1 LSFRGIDLNM
11 NIKFCLLFVALLTFF
26 WTSELEAEEFYYN
39 FGDNLSGDQNLVNQ
53 LGSYEF
59 TPSAND
65 FRDHSSK
72 PSYENGNVSLA
83 NGQFLATPPNVSTY
97 FDFNKPVQFD
107 LRFKFDNPITI
118 SSEKDFVREVLTT
131 TTTDQRDE
139 GFTLLV
145 REESGE
151 WLMQAQVGEGSA
163 FQPPYNDVEGYV
175 KTLAYIDPHSW
186 QNLSIIFRL
195 NSITP
200 RVDFILNGS
209 SQSMVLAEARRAD
222 VSKLITLLSG
232 GDYYNKA
239 NGLDKLQI
247 FAGGFPIVNTGCCD
261 PRVHDSTLVLD
272 FLHISAPKTLANA
285 GEMSVLLKSMTDHI
299 NGKTILS
306 AAELSQISQSFLVR
320 FGGNWESISSEALEF
335 LEAYSAKYP
344 PIFDRQELYPSQ
356 FSPEKT
362 LAFYLQKWIFDNL
375 YVPETIELAAGI
387 TFEDANLFPGIVS
400 VDAPRIVKLIE
411 FDGDYATD
419 PGSAFNGQ
427 ETVFRPTGL
436 YVAPGEIVT
445 LDFEAS
451 AINQGLIARIGIH
464 RFDLEAGNYTYFS
477 RFPRISNTFA
487 IDQQQIK
494 IANPFGGGLY
504 FEIPDGS
511 SLGKV
516 KVTVAGAVKMPMYST
531 LDLEGHS
538 SDLAEFTSDLSLHQ
552 VPWFEITS
560 DKFTTTQ
567 RINVRNEATNPQ
579 GLLDVFGE
587 MFDAISAMTGRPSE
601 RIRSEWLATDA
612 QITVRGTGMAASYP
626 IFGNVWSNDS
636 PEITNTDYFWFSPW
650 QYLNKDFF
658 EANANVD
665 RRGQL
670 NSAYILWH
678 EWGHLHNQPT
688 LSCQEQE
695 SNVHMLAAVAY
706 NKVLGADLDTALKY
720 SGFQQY
726 TLDDSALDTML
737 SPNWQKGRRLCLD
750 EWDNEVRYQTRSWAR
765 LVDLAKMFGWDSVG
779 SIHKAFYDQGVLEGK
794 AVNYGLEDDY
804 FVITAS
810 NALSLNLVPVFEFW
824 GIPVTAETKNTLSN
838 LPIPAEF
845 KSRLVNYKSLVPKT
859 MAEFYV
865 IHKRLSGTSART
877 AESFG
882 RWDDLEK
889 NFGLETA
896 GLMTARIDNILCD
909 YYGESGSC
917 LPGNGD
923 VDGDGILNS
932 QDIYVFDNSNGDL
945 GVKNFNW
952 NDSDGD
958 GVPDNSDPFPED
970 SSKSLDT
977 DADGIADASDDDD
990 DGDGLLDSSD
1000 AFPLDS
1006 TNGVFSYHLLYGHY
1020 EIKACTNAC
1029 PTDLSIPSL
1038 INGRNVNRIGN
1049 EAFKGQALTNVVL
1062 PETLSEIGSKA
1073 FDDNLLTSIDIPNGL
1088 KRIGERAFADNQ
1100 LITAKIPDGLEG
1112 IGNEAFESNLLVS
1125 ITLPDSLSQLGW
1137 NVFAYNRLES
1147 VKLPAG
1153 ISNIPRGL
1161 FQSNQ
1166 LSNVT
1171 IPSSVVYIEQQSF
1184 NENQLTSIIIPANV
1198 AFIGNYAFKNNPL
1211 TAMRF
1216 LGDRPT
1222 FGTKPVQLYGEKI
1235 ITYCSKTLGWP
1246 GEPIGFYEGF
1256 SGVIPIADNTT
1267 DSDNDGVSDCS
1278 DDFPLDSGESLDTDS
1293 DGLGN
1298 NADTDDDNDG
1308 VLDANDDL
1316 PLDSSETIDTDGD
1329 GVGNNADVYPENSL
1343 YSKDSDNDGMPDA
1356 WETKYGLDP
1365 NDPSDAS
1372 SDQDNDGVSALD
1384 EFLAGTIPSGSLDID
1399 GNEKYD
1405 ALTDGLLLLRGMF
1418 GLDGSALITGTV
1430 ASDATYTGPVD
1441 IESRIATLGDLA
1453 DIDGNGQID
1462 ALTDGLLTLRY
1473 LFGLQ
1478 GDTLINGV
1486 VADDATRKTAEEI
1499 EAHLETLMPA
1509 L

>member
-1 LSFRGIDLNM
+1 MKSCLTKLSLI
-11 NIKFCLLFVALLTFF
+11 LLFSIPSLAV
-26 WTSELEAEEFYYN
+26 SEEFYYN
-39 FGDNLSGDQNLVNQ
+39 FGDSLSGDQNLVNM

-59 TPSAND
+59 TPSASD
-65 FRDHSSK
+65 FKDHSSQ

-83 NGQFLATPPNVSTY
+83 NGQFLATPPSVSTF

-107 LRFKFDNPITI
+107 LRFKFDNAVTI
-118 SSEKDFVREVLTT
+118 SSEKLFIREILTT
-131 TTTDQRDE
+131 TTSDQRDE

-145 REESGE
+145 REESGS
-151 WLMQAQVGEGSA
+151 WLLQFQVGEGSGL
-163 FQPPYNDVEGYV
+163 QPPYNDVEGYV

-195 NSITP
+195 NATTP
-200 RVDFILNGS
+200 GVDFILNGS
-209 SQSMVLAEARRAD
+209 SQSMVLGEARRAD
-222 VSKLITLLSG
+222 ISKLITLLSG

-247 FAGGFPIVNTGCCD
+247 FAGGFPIADIGCCD

-272 FLHISAPKTLANA
+272 YLHIMSPKTLANA
-285 GEMSVLLKSMTDHI
+285 GEMSALLKSMTDHI
-299 NGKTILS
+299 NEKTILS
-306 AAELSQISQSFLVR
+306 AAELSQISQSFLTR
-320 FGGNWESISSEALEF
+320 FGGDWDGIASEAMEF
-335 LEAYSAKYP
+335 VEAYSAKYP

-375 YVPETIELAAGI
+375 FVSDTIELAAGI
-387 TFEDANLFPGIVS
+387 AFEDANLFPGIVS

-419 PGSAFNGQ
+419 PGSTFNGQ

-436 YVAPGEIVT
+436 YVAPGEMVT

-464 RFDLEAGNYTYFS
+464 RFDLEAGNFTQFS

-504 FEIPDGS
+504 FEVPDGS

-560 DKFTTTQ
+560 EKFTTTQ
-567 RINVRNEATNPQ
+567 RINVRNEAANPQ

-587 MFDAISAMTGRPSE
+587 MFDSISTMTGRPLK

-612 QITVRGTGMAASYP
+612 QITVSGTAMAASYP
-626 IFGNVWSNDS
+626 IFGDHWSNDS
-636 PEITNTDYFWFSPW
+636 PEITETTDYSWFSPW

-658 EANANVD
+658 EANANAD
-665 RRGQL
+665 RERQL
-670 NSAYILWH
+670 NSAFILWH

-688 LSCQEQE
+688 LSCQEAE

-810 NALSLNLVPVFEFW
+810 NALSLNLIPVFEFW
-824 GIPVTAETKNTLSN
+824 GIPVTEETKQVLASLTV
-838 LPIPAEF
+838 PAEF
-845 KSRLVNYKSLVPKT
+845 EQRLDNYKNLVPKT
-859 MAEFYV
+859 IAEFYV
-865 IHKRLSGTSART
+865 IHQRLSATTGSA
-877 AESFG
+877 G
-882 RWDDLEK
+882 RWEDLEK
-889 NFGLETA
+889 NFGLDTA
-896 GLMTARIDNILCD
+896 ALMTTRIDTILCN
-909 YYGESGSC
+909 YYDKTQSC
-917 LPGNGD
+917 LPDEGD
-923 VDGDGILNS
+923 IDGDGILNS

-945 GVKNFNW
+945 GVENFNW

-958 GVPDNSDPFPED
+958 GVADNNDPFPED

-977 DADGIADASDDDD
+977 DVDGIADSSDDDD
-990 DGDGLLDSSD
+990 DGDGLLDVSD
-1000 AFPLDS
+1000 DFPLDS
-1006 TNGVFSYHLLYGHY
+1006 TNGVFLYQLLYGHY
-1020 EIKACTNAC
+1020 EITGCAVACVK
-1029 PTDLSIPSL
+1029 DLSIPSL
-1038 INGRNVNRIGN
+1038 INGRNVRRIGN
-1049 EAFKGQALTNVVL
+1049 EAFKDQGLTRVIL
-1062 PETLSEIGSKA
+1062 PDALSEIGSRA
-1073 FDDNLLTSIDIPNGL
+1073 FEDNFLSIIDIPEGVIS
-1088 KRIGERAFADNQ
+1088 IGDWAFNRNQMTLVSLPSSIKVIGRDAFAR
-1100 LITAKIPDGLEG
+1100 
-1112 IGNEAFESNLLVS
+1112 NLLETVE
-1125 ITLPDSLSQLGW
+1125 IPEGVRIVKENTFGD
-1137 NVFAYNRLES
+1137 NRL
-1147 VKLPAG
+1147 
-1153 ISNIPRGL
+1153 ISA
-1161 FQSNQ
+1161 
-1166 LSNVT
+1166 V
-1171 IPSSVVYIEQQSF
+1171 IPSSVTAIGRDAFLS
-1184 NENQLTSIIIPANV
+1184 NQLTEITIPASIKAIGTK
-1198 AFIGNYAFKNNPL
+1198 AFGSNYLSTTK
-1211 TAMRF
+1211 F
-1216 LGDRPT
+1216 LGDRPD
-1222 FGTKPVQLYGEKI
+1222 FGNAVFESSNNNRV
-1235 ITYCSKTLGWP
+1235 TYCSGTLGWP
-1246 GEPIGFYEGF
+1246 GEPINN
-1256 SGVIPIADNTT
+1256 VTPI
-1267 DSDNDGVSDCS
+1267 NDC
-1278 DDFPLDSGESLDTDS
+1278 
-1293 DGLGN
+1293 DG
-1298 NADTDDDNDG
+1298 DG
-1308 VLDANDDL
+1308 VLDPADAF
-1316 PLDSSETIDTDGD
+1316 PLDPTNDSDDD
-1329 GVGNNADVYPENSL
+1329 GVANNADVYPENSL

-1356 WETKYGLDP
+1356 WEIKYGLDP
-1365 NDPSDAS
+1365 NDASDAT
-1372 SDQDNDGVSALD
+1372 SDQDNDGVTALE
-1384 EFLAGTIPSGSLDID
+1384 EFLAGTIPSGSIDID
-1399 GNEKYD
+1399 GNDEYD

-1418 GLDGSALITGTV
+1418 GLDGAALV
-1430 ASDATYTGPVD
+1430 ANTIGDDAIYTESVD
-1441 IESRIATLGDLA
+1441 IESRIDTLGDLA
-1453 DIDGNGQID
+1453 DIDANGEVD
-1462 ALTDGLLTLRY
+1462 ALTDGLLILRY
-1473 LFGLQ
+1473 LFGLE

-1486 VADDATRKTAEEI
+1486 VAGDATRKTAEEI

>member
-1 LSFRGIDLNM
+1 M
-11 NIKFCLLFVALLTFF
+11 NLKFCLLLLASLTFF
-26 WTSELEAEEFYYN
+26 YPSELEAEEFYYN
-39 FGDNLSGDQNLVNQ
+39 FGNSLSGDQNLVNM

-65 FRDHSSK
+65 FRDHSFD
-72 PSYENGNVSLA
+72 PSYGNSNVSLA
-83 NGQFLATPPNVSTY
+83 NGQFLATPPSVSTF

-107 LRFKFDNPITI
+107 LRFKFDDAVTI
-118 SSEKDFVREVLTT
+118 SSEKLFIREILTT
-131 TTTDQRDE
+131 TTSDQRDE

-145 REESGE
+145 REESGS
-151 WLMQAQVGEGSA
+151 WLLQFQVGEGSA

-195 NSITP
+195 NATTP

-209 SQSMVLAEARRAD
+209 SQSMVLGEARRAD
-222 VSKLITLLSG
+222 ISKLITLLSG

-239 NGLDKLQI
+239 HGLDKLQI
-247 FAGGFPIVNTGCCD
+247 FAGGFPIANIGCCD
-261 PRVHDSTLVLD
+261 PRVHDSTLLLD
-272 FLHISAPKTLANA
+272 YLHIMSPKTLANA
-285 GEMSVLLKSMTDHI
+285 GEMSALLKSMTDHI
-299 NGKTILS
+299 NEKTILS
-306 AAELSQISQSFLVR
+306 AAELSQISQSFLTR
-320 FGGNWESISSEALEF
+320 FGGDWDSIASEAMEF

-356 FSPEKT
+356 FSPEKI
-362 LAFYLQKWIFDNL
+362 LAFYLQQWIFDNL
-375 YVPETIELAAGI
+375 FVSNTLNTVSEMR
-387 TFEDANLFPGIVS
+387 FEDADVFPGIVS
-400 VDAPRIVKLIE
+400 TDAPRIVKSIE
-411 FDGDYATD
+411 FDGDYVTD
-419 PGSAFNGQ
+419 PGYALNGSK
-427 ETVFRPTGL
+427 TVFRPTGL

-504 FEIPDGS
+504 FEVPDGS

-560 DKFTTTQ
+560 EKFTTTQ

-579 GLLDVFGE
+579 GLVDVFGE
-587 MFDAISAMTGRPSE
+587 MFDAISAMTGRPLR

-612 QITVRGTGMAASYP
+612 QITVRGTAMAASYP
-626 IFGNVWSNDS
+626 IFGDDWSNDS
-636 PEITNTDYFWFSPW
+636 PEITATTDYSWFSPW

-665 RRGQL
+665 RKRQL
-670 NSAYILWH
+670 DSAKTLWH

-688 LSCQEQE
+688 LGCQEGE

-765 LVDLAKMFGWDSVG
+765 LVDLVKMFGWDSVG

-824 GIPVTAETKNTLSN
+824 GVPVTEETKQVLASLTV
-838 LPIPAEF
+838 PAEF
-845 KSRLVNYKSLVPKT
+845 EQRLDNYKILVPKT

-889 NFGLETA
+889 NFGLDTA
-896 GLMTARIDNILCD
+896 ALMTARIDTILCD
-909 YYGESGSC
+909 YYDKTQSC
-917 LPGNGD
+917 LPDEGD
-923 VDGDGILNS
+923 IDGDGILNS
-932 QDIYVFDNSNGDL
+932 QDIYVFDNSNNNL
-945 GVKNFNW
+945 GIRNFNW

-958 GVPDNSDPFPED
+958 GVVDNNDPFPED

-977 DADGIADASDDDD
+977 DVDGIADSSDDDD
-990 DGDGLLDSSD
+990 DGDGLLDVSD
-1000 AFPLDS
+1000 DFPLDS
-1006 TNGVFSYHLLYGHY
+1006 TNGVFLYQLLYGHY
-1020 EIKACTNAC
+1020 EITGCAVACVK
-1029 PTDLSIPSL
+1029 DLSIPSL
-1038 INGRNVNRIGN
+1038 INGRNVRRIRN
-1049 EAFKGQALTNVVL
+1049 EAFKGQALTNVTL
-1062 PETLSEIGSKA
+1062 PDTLSEIGARA
-1073 FDDNLLTSIDIPNGL
+1073 FDDNLLNRIDIPNGL

-1100 LITAKIPDGLEG
+1100 LITANLPDGLEG
-1112 IGNEAFESNLLVS
+1112 IGKEAFENNLLVS
-1125 ITLPDSLSQLGW
+1125 ITLPDSIIHLGEG
-1137 NVFAYNRLES
+1137 VFAGNRLES
-1147 VKLPAG
+1147 VRLPAG
-1153 ISNIPRGL
+1153 ISKISTGL
-1161 FQSNQ
+1161 FSDNR
-1166 LSNVT
+1166 LSDVT
-1171 IPSSVVYIEQQSF
+1171 IPDSIVAIGRNSFSGNRLTILNIPYAVV
-1184 NENQLTSIIIPANV
+1184 SIGP
-1198 AFIGNYAFKNNPL
+1198 YAFDRNPVD
-1211 TAMRF
+1211 TMRF
-1216 LGDRPT
+1216 IGDRPT
-1222 FGTKPVQLYGEKI
+1222 FGENFVDLEEFPEPSV
-1235 ITYCSKTLGWP
+1235 TYCSNTLGWP
-1246 GEPIGFYEGF
+1246 GEPI

-1267 DSDNDGVSDCS
+1267 DGDDDGVSDCS
-1278 DDFPLDSGESLDTDS
+1278 DAFPLDSGESLDTDS

-1316 PLDSSETIDTDGD
+1316 PLDSSETIDTDSD
-1329 GVGNNADVYPENSL
+1329 GVGNNADMYPENSL

-1365 NDPSDAS
+1365 NNASDAS
-1372 SDQDNDGVSALD
+1372 SDQDNDGISALD

-1430 ASDATYTGPVD
+1430 ASDATYIESVD

-1486 VADDATRKTAEEI
+1486 VASDATRTTAEEI

-1509 L
+1509 F

>member
-1 LSFRGIDLNM
+1 M
-11 NIKFCLLFVALLTFF
+11 NINFCLLLLALLTFF
-26 WTSELEAEEFYYN
+26 WAPELEAEEFYYN
-39 FGDNLSGDQNLVNQ
+39 FGDSLSGDQNLVNM

-59 TPSAND
+59 TPSASD
-65 FRDHSSK
+65 FKDHSSQ

-83 NGQFLATPPNVSTY
+83 NGQFLATPPSVSTF

-107 LRFKFDNPITI
+107 LRFKFDNAVTI
-118 SSEKDFVREVLTT
+118 SSEKLFIREILTT
-131 TTTDQRDE
+131 TTSDQRDE

-145 REESGE
+145 REESGS
-151 WLMQAQVGEGSA
+151 WLLQFQVGEGSGL
-163 FQPPYNDVEGYV
+163 QPPYNDVEGYV

-195 NSITP
+195 NATTP
-200 RVDFILNGS
+200 GVDFILNGS
-209 SQSMVLAEARRAD
+209 SQSMVLGEARRAD
-222 VSKLITLLSG
+222 ISKLITLLSG

-239 NGLDKLQI
+239 HGLDKLQI
-247 FAGGFPIVNTGCCD
+247 FAGGFPIADIGCCD

-272 FLHISAPKTLANA
+272 YLHIMSPKTLANA
-285 GEMSVLLKSMTDHI
+285 GEMSALLKSMTDHI
-299 NGKTILS
+299 NEKTILS
-306 AAELSQISQSFLVR
+306 AAELSQISQSFLTR
-320 FGGNWESISSEALEF
+320 FGGDWDGIASEAMEF
-335 LEAYSAKYP
+335 IEAYSAKYP

-356 FSPEKT
+356 FSPEKI
-362 LAFYLQKWIFDNL
+362 LAFYLQQWIFDNL
-375 YVPETIELAAGI
+375 FVSDTLNTVSGMR
-387 TFEDANLFPGIVS
+387 FEDADVFPGIVS
-400 VDAPRIVKLIE
+400 TDAPRIVKSIE
-411 FDGDYATD
+411 FDGDYVTD
-419 PGSAFNGQ
+419 PGSTFNGQ

-436 YVAPGEIVT
+436 YVAPGEMVT

-477 RFPRISNTFA
+477 RFPRISNTFS

-504 FEIPDGS
+504 FEVPDGS

-560 DKFTTTQ
+560 EKFTTTQ

-587 MFDAISAMTGRPSE
+587 MFDSISTMTGRPLK

-612 QITVRGTGMAASYP
+612 QITVSGTAMAASYP
-626 IFGNVWSNDS
+626 IFGDDWSNDS
-636 PEITNTDYFWFSPW
+636 PEITGTTDYSWFSPW

-658 EANANVD
+658 EANANAD
-665 RRGQL
+665 RERQL
-670 NSAYILWH
+670 NSAFILWH

-688 LSCQEQE
+688 LSCQEVE

-810 NALSLNLVPVFEFW
+810 NALRLNLVPVFEFW
-824 GIPVTAETKNTLSN
+824 GVPVTADTKQVLASLTV
-838 LPIPAEF
+838 PAEF
-845 KSRLVNYKSLVPKT
+845 EQRLDNYKNLVPKT

-865 IHKRLSGTSART
+865 IHQRLSATTGSA
-877 AESFG
+877 G
-882 RWDDLEK
+882 RWEDLEK
-889 NFGLETA
+889 NFGLGTA
-896 GLMTARIDNILCD
+896 ALVTARIDTILCN
-909 YYGESGSC
+909 YYDKTQSC
-917 LPGNGD
+917 LPDEGD
-923 VDGDGILNS
+923 IDGDGILNS
-932 QDIYVFDNSNGDL
+932 QDIYVFDNSNNNL
-945 GVKNFNW
+945 GIRNFNW

-958 GVPDNSDPFPED
+958 GVVDNNDPFPED

-977 DADGIADASDDDD
+977 DLDGIADSSDDDD
-990 DGDGLLDSSD
+990 DGDGLLDVSD
-1000 AFPLDS
+1000 DFPLDS
-1006 TNGVFSYHLLYGHY
+1006 TNGVFLYQLLYGHY
-1020 EIKACTNAC
+1020 EITGCAVACVK
-1029 PTDLSIPSL
+1029 DLSIPSL
-1038 INGRNVNRIGN
+1038 INGRNVSRIGN
-1049 EAFKGQALTNVVL
+1049 EAFKDQGLTRVIL
-1062 PETLSEIGSKA
+1062 PDALSEIGSRA
-1073 FDDNLLTSIDIPNGL
+1073 FEDNFLSIIDIPEGVIS
-1088 KRIGERAFADNQ
+1088 IGDWAFNRNQMTLVSLPSSIKVIGRDAFAR
-1100 LITAKIPDGLEG
+1100 
-1112 IGNEAFESNLLVS
+1112 NLLETVEIPEGVS
-1125 ITLPDSLSQLGW
+1125 IVKENTFGD
-1137 NVFAYNRLES
+1137 NRLIS
-1147 VKLPAG
+1147 V
-1153 ISNIPRGL
+1153 
-1161 FQSNQ
+1161 
-1166 LSNVT
+1166 V
-1171 IPSSVVYIEQQSF
+1171 IPSSVTAIGSEAFLS
-1184 NENQLTSIIIPANV
+1184 NQLTEIIIPASIQAIGSQ
-1198 AFIGNYAFKNNPL
+1198 AFGSNYLSTTK
-1211 TAMRF
+1211 F
-1216 LGDRPT
+1216 LGDRPI
-1222 FGTKPVQLYGEKI
+1222 FGNAVFESSNNNRV
-1235 ITYCSKTLGWP
+1235 TYCSGTLGWP
-1246 GEPIGFYEGF
+1246 GEPINN
-1256 SGVIPIADNTT
+1256 VTPI
-1267 DSDNDGVSDCS
+1267 NDC
-1278 DDFPLDSGESLDTDS
+1278 
-1293 DGLGN
+1293 DG
-1298 NADTDDDNDG
+1298 DG
-1308 VLDANDDL
+1308 VLDPADAF
-1316 PLDSSETIDTDGD
+1316 PLDPTNDSDDD
-1329 GVGNNADVYPENSL
+1329 GVANNADVYPENSL

-1365 NDPSDAS
+1365 NDASDVS
-1372 SDQDNDGVSALD
+1372 SDQDNDGVAALD

-1399 GNEKYD
+1399 GNDKYD

-1430 ASDATYTGPVD
+1430 ASDASYTEPVD

-1453 DIDGNGQID
+1453 DIDANGEVD
-1462 ALTDGLLTLRY
+1462 ALTDGLLILRY
-1473 LFGLQ
+1473 LFGLE

-1486 VADDATRKTAEEI
+1486 VAGDATRKTAEEI

>member
-1 LSFRGIDLNM
+1 MKSCLTKLSLI
-11 NIKFCLLFVALLTFF
+11 LLFSIPSLAV
-26 WTSELEAEEFYYN
+26 SEEFYYN
-39 FGDNLSGDQNLVNQ
+39 FGNSLSGDQNLVNM

-59 TPSAND
+59 TPSASD
-65 FRDHSSK
+65 FKDHSSQ

-83 NGQFLATPPNVSTY
+83 NGQFLATPPSVSTF

-107 LRFKFDNPITI
+107 LRFKFDNAVTI
-118 SSEKDFVREVLTT
+118 SSEKLFIREILTT
-131 TTTDQRDE
+131 TTSDQRDE

-145 REESGE
+145 REESGS
-151 WLMQAQVGEGSA
+151 WLLQFQVGEGSGLH
-163 FQPPYNDVEGYV
+163 PPYNDVEGYV

-195 NSITP
+195 NATTP

-209 SQSMVLAEARRAD
+209 SQGMVLGEARRAD
-222 VSKLITLLSG
+222 ISKLITLLSG

-239 NGLDKLQI
+239 HGLDKLQI
-247 FAGGFPIVNTGCCD
+247 FAGGFPIADIGCCD

-272 FLHISAPKTLANA
+272 YLHIMSPKTLANA
-285 GEMSVLLKSMTDHI
+285 GEMSALLKSMTDHI
-299 NGKTILS
+299 NEKTILS
-306 AAELSQISQSFLVR
+306 AAELSQISQSFLTR
-320 FGGNWESISSEALEF
+320 FGGDWDSIASEAMEF
-335 LEAYSAKYP
+335 LEAYSDKYP
-344 PIFDRQELYPSQ
+344 PIFDRQELSPSQ
-356 FSPEKT
+356 FSPEKI
-362 LAFYLQKWIFDNL
+362 LAFYLQQWIFDNL
-375 YVPETIELAAGI
+375 FVSDTLNTVSGMR
-387 TFEDANLFPGIVS
+387 FEDADVFPGIVS
-400 VDAPRIVKLIE
+400 TDAPRIVKSIE
-411 FDGDYATD
+411 FDGDYVTD
-419 PGSAFNGQ
+419 PGSTFNGQ

-436 YVAPGEIVT
+436 YVAPGEMVT

-464 RFDLEAGNYTYFS
+464 RFDLEAGNFTQFS

-504 FEIPDGS
+504 FEVPDGS

-560 DKFTTTQ
+560 EKFTTTQ
-567 RINVRNEATNPQ
+567 RINVRNEAANPQ

-587 MFDAISAMTGRPSE
+587 MFDSISTMTGRPLK

-612 QITVRGTGMAASYP
+612 QITVSGTAMAASYP
-626 IFGNVWSNDS
+626 IFGDNWSNDS
-636 PEITNTDYFWFSPW
+636 PEITETTDYSWFSPW

-658 EANANVD
+658 EANANAD
-665 RRGQL
+665 RERQL
-670 NSAYILWH
+670 NSAFILWH

-688 LSCQEQE
+688 LSCQEAE

-810 NALSLNLVPVFEFW
+810 NALSLNLIPVFEFW
-824 GIPVTAETKNTLSN
+824 GIPVTEETKQVLASLTV
-838 LPIPAEF
+838 PAEF
-845 KSRLVNYKSLVPKT
+845 EQRLDNYKNLVPKT
-859 MAEFYV
+859 IAEFYV
-865 IHKRLSGTSART
+865 IHQRLSATTGSA
-877 AESFG
+877 G
-882 RWDDLEK
+882 RWEDLEK
-889 NFGLETA
+889 NFGLDTA
-896 GLMTARIDNILCD
+896 ALMTARIDTILCN
-909 YYGESGSC
+909 YYDKTQSC
-917 LPGNGD
+917 LPDEGD
-923 VDGDGILNS
+923 IDGDGILNS

-945 GVKNFNW
+945 SVKNFNW

-958 GVPDNSDPFPED
+958 GVPDNTDPFPED
-970 SSKSLDT
+970 ASESVDT
-977 DADGIADASDDDD
+977 DLDGIGDSSDNDDDD
-990 DGDGLLDSSD
+990 DGLLDNSD
-1000 AFPLDS
+1000 TFPLDS
-1006 TNGVFSYHLLYGHY
+1006 TNGVFTYDPVYDQY
-1020 EIKACTNAC
+1020 ELTGCAVACVK
-1029 PTDLSIPSL
+1029 DLSIPSF
-1038 INGRNVNRIGN
+1038 INGRNVRRIGN
-1049 EAFKGQALTNVVL
+1049 EAFKGQGLTSVTL
-1062 PETLSEIGSKA
+1062 PDALSEIGSGA
-1073 FDDNLLTSIDIPNGL
+1073 FSDNLLSVIEIPEGL
-1088 KRIGERAFADNQ
+1088 KTIGERAFADNQ

-1112 IGNEAFESNLLVS
+1112 IGNEAFENNLLVS

-1161 FQSNQ
+1161 FESNQ

-1171 IPSSVVYIEQQSF
+1171 IPSSVVYIEQSSF

-1198 AFIGNYAFKNNPL
+1198 AFIGTYAFDTNPL

-1222 FGTKPVQLYGEKI
+1222 FGENFVELEEFPEPSV
-1235 ITYCSKTLGWP
+1235 TYCSNTLGWP
-1246 GEPIGFYEGF
+1246 GEPI

-1267 DSDNDGVSDCS
+1267 DSDDDGVSDCS
-1278 DDFPLDSGESLDTDS
+1278 DAFPLDSGESLDTDS

-1329 GVGNNADVYPENSL
+1329 GVGNNADVYPENNS

-1372 SDQDNDGVSALD
+1372 SDQDNDGVAALD
-1384 EFLAGTIPSGSLDID
+1384 EFLAGTIPSGSIDLD
-1399 GNEKYD
+1399 GNENYD

-1418 GLDGSALITGTV
+1418 GLDGSALVTGTI
-1430 ASDATYTGPVD
+1430 ASDAIYAESVD

-1453 DIDGNGQID
+1453 DIDGNGEID

-1486 VADDATRKTAEEI
+1486 VAGDATRKTAEEI

>member
-1 LSFRGIDLNM
+1 M
-11 NIKFCLLFVALLTFF
+11 NINFCLLLLALLTFF
-26 WTSELEAEEFYYN
+26 WAPELEAEEFYYN
-39 FGDNLSGDQNLVNQ
+39 FGDSLSGDQNLVNM

-59 TPSAND
+59 TPSASD
-65 FRDHSSK
+65 FKDHSSQ

-83 NGQFLATPPNVSTY
+83 NGQFLATPPSVSTF

-107 LRFKFDNPITI
+107 LRFKFDNAVTI
-118 SSEKDFVREVLTT
+118 SSEKLFIREILTT
-131 TTTDQRDE
+131 TTSDQRDE

-145 REESGE
+145 REESGS
-151 WLMQAQVGEGSA
+151 WLLQFQVGEGSGL
-163 FQPPYNDVEGYV
+163 QPPYNDVEGYV

-195 NSITP
+195 NATTP

-209 SQSMVLAEARRAD
+209 SQSMVLGEARRAD
-222 VSKLITLLSG
+222 ISKLITLLSG

-247 FAGGFPIVNTGCCD
+247 FAGGFPIADIGCCD

-272 FLHISAPKTLANA
+272 YLHIMSPKTLANA
-285 GEMSVLLKSMTDHI
+285 GEMSALLKSMTDHI
-299 NGKTILS
+299 NEKTILS
-306 AAELSQISQSFLVR
+306 AAELSQISQSFLTR
-320 FGGNWESISSEALEF
+320 FGGDWDGIASEAMEF
-335 LEAYSAKYP
+335 IEAYSAKYP

-356 FSPEKT
+356 FSPEKI
-362 LAFYLQKWIFDNL
+362 LAFYLQQWIFDNL
-375 YVPETIELAAGI
+375 FVSDTLNTVSGMR
-387 TFEDANLFPGIVS
+387 FEDADVFPGIVS
-400 VDAPRIVKLIE
+400 TDAPRIVKSIE
-411 FDGDYATD
+411 FDGDYVTD
-419 PGSAFNGQ
+419 PGSTFNGQ

-436 YVAPGEIVT
+436 YVAPGEMVT

-464 RFDLEAGNYTYFS
+464 RFDLEAGNFTQFS

-504 FEIPDGS
+504 FEVPDGS

-560 DKFTTTQ
+560 EKFTTTQ
-567 RINVRNEATNPQ
+567 RINVRNEAANPQ

-587 MFDAISAMTGRPSE
+587 MFDSISTMTGRPLK

-612 QITVRGTGMAASYP
+612 QITVSGTAMAASYP
-626 IFGNVWSNDS
+626 IFGDHWSNDS
-636 PEITNTDYFWFSPW
+636 PEITETTDYSWFSPW

-658 EANANVD
+658 EANANAD
-665 RRGQL
+665 RERQL
-670 NSAYILWH
+670 NSAFILWH

-688 LSCQEQE
+688 LSCQEAE

-810 NALSLNLVPVFEFW
+810 NALSLNLIPVFEFW
-824 GIPVTAETKNTLSN
+824 GIPVTQETKQVLASLTV
-838 LPIPAEF
+838 PAEF
-845 KSRLVNYKSLVPKT
+845 EQRLDNYKNLVPKT
-859 MAEFYV
+859 IAEFYV
-865 IHKRLSGTSART
+865 IHQRLSATTGSA
-877 AESFG
+877 G
-882 RWDDLEK
+882 RWEDLEK
-889 NFGLETA
+889 NFGLDTA
-896 GLMTARIDNILCD
+896 ALMTARIDTILCN
-909 YYGESGSC
+909 YYDKTQSC
-917 LPGNGD
+917 LPDEGD
-923 VDGDGILNS
+923 IDGDGILNS

-945 GVKNFNW
+945 GVENFNW

-958 GVPDNSDPFPED
+958 GVADNNDPFPED

-977 DADGIADASDDDD
+977 DVDGIADSSDDDD
-990 DGDGLLDSSD
+990 DGDGLLDVSD
-1000 AFPLDS
+1000 DFPLDS
-1006 TNGVFSYHLLYGHY
+1006 TNGVFLYQLLYGHY
-1020 EIKACTNAC
+1020 EITGCAVACVK
-1029 PTDLSIPSL
+1029 DLSIPSL
-1038 INGRNVNRIGN
+1038 INGRNVRRIGN
-1049 EAFKGQALTNVVL
+1049 EAFKGQALTNVTL
-1062 PETLSEIGSKA
+1062 PDTLSEIGTRA
-1073 FDDNLLTSIDIPNGL
+1073 FDDNLLNRIDIPNDL

-1100 LITAKIPDGLEG
+1100 IVTANLPDGLKDLG
-1112 IGNEAFESNLLVS
+1112 KEAFENNLLIS
-1125 ITLPDSLSQLGW
+1125 ITLPDSIIHLGEG
-1137 NVFAYNRLES
+1137 VFASNRLES

-1153 ISNIPRGL
+1153 ISKISTNL
-1161 FQSNQ
+1161 FGDNRLISI
-1166 LSNVT
+1166 V
-1171 IPSSVVYIEQQSF
+1171 IPSSVAAIGSVAFLS
-1184 NENQLTSIIIPANV
+1184 NQLTEITIPASIKAIGTL
-1198 AFIGNYAFKNNPL
+1198 AFGSNYLSTTK
-1211 TAMRF
+1211 F
-1216 LGDRPT
+1216 LGDRPD
-1222 FGTKPVQLYGEKI
+1222 FGNAVFESSNNNRV
-1235 ITYCSKTLGWP
+1235 TYCSGTLGWP
-1246 GEPIGFYEGF
+1246 GEPINN
-1256 SGVIPIADNTT
+1256 VTPI
-1267 DSDNDGVSDCS
+1267 NDC
-1278 DDFPLDSGESLDTDS
+1278 
-1293 DGLGN
+1293 DG
-1298 NADTDDDNDG
+1298 DG
-1308 VLDANDDL
+1308 VLDPADAF
-1316 PLDSSETIDTDGD
+1316 PLDPTNDSDDD
-1329 GVGNNADVYPENSL
+1329 GVANNADVYPENSL

-1356 WETKYGLDP
+1356 WEIKYGLDP
-1365 NDPSDAS
+1365 NDASDAT
-1372 SDQDNDGVSALD
+1372 SDQDNDGVTALE
-1384 EFLAGTIPSGSLDID
+1384 EFLAGTIPSGSIDID
-1399 GNEKYD
+1399 GNDEYD

-1418 GLDGSALITGTV
+1418 GLDGAALV
-1430 ASDATYTGPVD
+1430 ANTIGDDAIYTESVD
-1441 IESRIATLGDLA
+1441 IESRIDTLGDLA
-1453 DIDGNGQID
+1453 DIDANGEVD
-1462 ALTDGLLTLRY
+1462 ALTDGLLILRY
-1473 LFGLQ
+1473 LFGLE

-1486 VADDATRKTAEEI
+1486 VAGDATRKTAEEI

>member
-1 LSFRGIDLNM
+1 MKSCLTKLSLI
-11 NIKFCLLFVALLTFF
+11 LLFSIPSLAV
-26 WTSELEAEEFYYN
+26 SEEFYYN
-39 FGDNLSGDQNLVNQ
+39 FGNSLSGDQNLVNM

-59 TPSAND
+59 TPSASD
-65 FRDHSSK
+65 FKDHSSQ

-83 NGQFLATPPNVSTY
+83 NGQFLATPPSVSTF

-107 LRFKFDNPITI
+107 LRFKFDNAVTI
-118 SSEKDFVREVLTT
+118 SSEKLFIREILTT
-131 TTTDQRDE
+131 TTADQRDE

-145 REESGE
+145 REESGS
-151 WLMQAQVGEGSA
+151 WLLQFQVGEGSGL
-163 FQPPYNDVEGYV
+163 QPPYNDVEGYV

-195 NSITP
+195 NATTP

-209 SQSMVLAEARRAD
+209 SQGMVLGEARRAD
-222 VSKLITLLSG
+222 ISKLITLLSG

-247 FAGGFPIVNTGCCD
+247 FAGGFPIADIGCCD

-272 FLHISAPKTLANA
+272 YLHIMSPKTLANA
-285 GEMSVLLKSMTDHI
+285 GEMSALLKSMTDHI
-299 NGKTILS
+299 NEKTILS
-306 AAELSQISQSFLVR
+306 AAELSQISQSFLTR
-320 FGGNWESISSEALEF
+320 FGGDWDSIASEAMEF
-335 LEAYSAKYP
+335 LEAYSDKYP
-344 PIFDRQELYPSQ
+344 PIFDRQELSPSQ
-356 FSPEKT
+356 FSPEKI
-362 LAFYLQKWIFDNL
+362 LAFYLQQWIFDNL
-375 YVPETIELAAGI
+375 FVSDTLNTVSEMR
-387 TFEDANLFPGIVS
+387 FEDADVFPGIVS
-400 VDAPRIVKLIE
+400 TDAPRIVKSIE
-411 FDGDYATD
+411 FDGDYVTD
-419 PGSAFNGQ
+419 PGSTFNGQ

-436 YVAPGEIVT
+436 YVAPGEMVT

-464 RFDLEAGNYTYFS
+464 RFDLEAGNFTQFS

-504 FEIPDGS
+504 FEVPDGS

-560 DKFTTTQ
+560 EKFTTTQ
-567 RINVRNEATNPQ
+567 RINVRNEAANPQ

-587 MFDAISAMTGRPSE
+587 MFDSISTMTGRPLK

-612 QITVRGTGMAASYP
+612 QITVRDTAMAASYP
-626 IFGNVWSNDS
+626 IFGDNWSNDS
-636 PEITNTDYFWFSPW
+636 PEITETTDYSWFSPW

-658 EANANVD
+658 EANANAD
-665 RRGQL
+665 RERQL
-670 NSAYILWH
+670 NSAFILWH

-865 IHKRLSGTSART
+865 IHKHLSATTGSA
-877 AESFG
+877 G
-882 RWDDLEK
+882 RWEDLEK

-909 YYGESGSC
+909 YYGESGFC

-945 GVKNFNW
+945 SVKNFNW

-958 GVPDNSDPFPED
+958 GIPDNTDPFPED
-970 SSKSLDT
+970 ASESVDT
-977 DADGIADASDDDD
+977 DLDGIGDSSDNDDDD
-990 DGDGLLDSSD
+990 DGLLDNSD
-1000 AFPLDS
+1000 TFPLDS
-1006 TNGVFSYHLLYGHY
+1006 TNGVFTYDPVYDQY
-1020 EIKACTNAC
+1020 EVTGCAVACVK
-1029 PTDLSIPSL
+1029 DLSIPSF
-1038 INGRNVNRIGN
+1038 INGRNVRRIGN
-1049 EAFKGQALTNVVL
+1049 EAFKGQGLTSVTL
-1062 PETLSEIGSKA
+1062 PDALSEIGSGA
-1073 FDDNLLTSIDIPNGL
+1073 FSDNLLSVIEIPEGL
-1088 KRIGERAFADNQ
+1088 KTIGERAFADNQ

-1112 IGNEAFESNLLVS
+1112 IGHEAFKNNLLVS

-1161 FQSNQ
+1161 FESNQ

-1171 IPSSVVYIEQQSF
+1171 IPSSVVYIEQSSF

-1198 AFIGNYAFKNNPL
+1198 AFIGTYAFDTNPL

-1222 FGTKPVQLYGEKI
+1222 FGENFVELEEFPEPSV
-1235 ITYCSKTLGWP
+1235 TYCSNTLGWP
-1246 GEPIGFYEGF
+1246 GEPI

-1316 PLDSSETIDTDGD
+1316 PLEPSETIDTDGD
-1329 GVGNNADVYPENSL
+1329 GVGNNADAYPENSL

-1365 NDPSDAS
+1365 NDASDAT
-1372 SDQDNDGVSALD
+1372 SDQDNDGITALD
-1384 EFLAGTIPSGSLDID
+1384 EFLAGSIPSGSIDID
-1399 GNEKYD
+1399 GNENYD

-1418 GLDGSALITGTV
+1418 GLDGSALVTGTI
-1430 ASDATYTGPVD
+1430 ASDATYTDSVD

-1453 DIDGNGQID
+1453 DIDGNGEID

-1486 VADDATRKTAEEI
+1486 VAGDATRKTAEEI

>member
-1 LSFRGIDLNM
+1 MSFRGIDLNM
-11 NIKFCLLFVALLTFF
+11 NIKFCLLLVALLTFF
-26 WTSELEAEEFYYN
+26 WTPELEAEEFYYN
-39 FGDNLSGDQNLVNQ
+39 FGDSLSGDQNLVNM

-65 FRDHSSK
+65 FRDHSSQ

-83 NGQFLATPPNVSTY
+83 NGQFLATPPSVSTF

-107 LRFKFDNPITI
+107 LRFKFDNAVTI
-118 SSEKDFVREVLTT
+118 SSEKLFIREILTT

-145 REESGE
+145 REESGS
-151 WLMQAQVGEGSA
+151 WLLQFQVGEGSGL
-163 FQPPYNDVEGYV
+163 QPPYNDVEGYV

-195 NSITP
+195 NATTP
-200 RVDFILNGS
+200 RVDFILNGN

-222 VSKLITLLSG
+222 ISKLITLLSG

-239 NGLDKLQI
+239 HGLDKLQI
-247 FAGGFPIVNTGCCD
+247 FAGGFPIANIGCCD

-272 FLHISAPKTLANA
+272 YLHIMSPKTLANA
-285 GEMSVLLKSMTDHI
+285 GEMSALLKSMTDHI
-299 NGKTILS
+299 NEKTILS
-306 AAELSQISQSFLVR
+306 AAELSQISQSFLTR
-320 FGGNWESISSEALEF
+320 FGGDWDSIASEAMEF
-335 LEAYSAKYP
+335 LEAYSDKYP

-356 FSPEKT
+356 FSPEKI
-362 LAFYLQKWIFDNL
+362 LAFYLQQWIFDNL
-375 YVPETIELAAGI
+375 FVSNTLNTVSEMR
-387 TFEDANLFPGIVS
+387 FEDADVFPGIVS
-400 VDAPRIVKLIE
+400 TDAPRIVKSIE
-411 FDGDYATD
+411 FDGDYVTD
-419 PGSAFNGQ
+419 PGSTFNGQ

-436 YVAPGEIVT
+436 YVAPGEMVT

-504 FEIPDGS
+504 FEVPDGS

-560 DKFTTTQ
+560 EKFTTTQ
-567 RINVRNEATNPQ
+567 RINVRNEAANPQ
-579 GLLDVFGE
+579 GLVDVFGE
-587 MFDAISAMTGRPSE
+587 MFDSISTMTGRPLK

-612 QITVRGTGMAASYP
+612 QITVSGTAMAASYP
-626 IFGNVWSNDS
+626 IFGDVWSNDS
-636 PEITNTDYFWFSPW
+636 PEITATTDYSWFSPW

-665 RRGQL
+665 RERQL
-670 NSAYILWH
+670 NSAFILWH

-688 LSCQEQE
+688 LSCQEAE

-765 LVDLAKMFGWDSVG
+765 LVDLAKMFGWDNVG

-810 NALSLNLVPVFEFW
+810 NALSLNLIPVFEFW
-824 GIPVTAETKNTLSN
+824 GIPVTAETKQVLAG
-838 LPIPAEF
+838 LAVPAEF
-845 KSRLVNYKSLVPKT
+845 EQRLDNYKNLVPKT
-859 MAEFYV
+859 IAEFYV
-865 IHKRLSGTSART
+865 IHQRLSATTGSA
-877 AESFG
+877 G

-889 NFGLETA
+889 NFGLDSA
-896 GLMTARIDNILCD
+896 ALMTARIDTILCN
-909 YYGESGSC
+909 YYNKTQSC
-917 LPGNGD
+917 LPDEGD
-923 VDGDGILNS
+923 IDGDGILNS
-932 QDIYVFDNSNGDL
+932 QDIYVFDNSNNNL
-945 GVKNFNW
+945 GIRNFNW

-958 GVPDNSDPFPED
+958 GVVDNNDPFPED

-977 DADGIADASDDDD
+977 DLDGIADSSDGDD
-990 DGDGLLDSSD
+990 DGDGLPDVSD
-1000 AFPLDS
+1000 DFPLDS
-1006 TNGVFSYHLLYGHY
+1006 TNGVFLYNSLYGHY
-1020 EIKACTNAC
+1020 EITGCAVACVK
-1029 PTDLSIPSL
+1029 DLSIPSL

-1049 EAFKGQALTNVVL
+1049 EAFKDQGLTRVIL
-1062 PETLSEIGSKA
+1062 PDALSEIGSGA
-1073 FDDNLLTSIDIPNGL
+1073 FEDNSLSIIDIPEGVIS
-1088 KRIGERAFADNQ
+1088 IGDWAFNRNQMTSVSLPSSIKVIGRDAFAR
-1100 LITAKIPDGLEG
+1100 
-1112 IGNEAFESNLLVS
+1112 NLLETVEIPEGVS
-1125 ITLPDSLSQLGW
+1125 VVKVNTFGD
-1137 NVFAYNRLES
+1137 NRLIS
-1147 VKLPAG
+1147 VV
-1153 ISNIPRGL
+1153 IPSTVTAIGRDAFL
-1161 FQSNQ
+1161 SNQ
-1166 LSNVT
+1166 LTEIT
-1171 IPSSVVYIEQQSF
+1171 IPA
-1184 NENQLTSIIIPANV
+1184 SIKAIGSL
-1198 AFIGNYAFKNNPL
+1198 AFGSNYLSTTK
-1211 TAMRF
+1211 F
-1216 LGDRPT
+1216 LGDRPD
-1222 FGTKPVQLYGEKI
+1222 FGNAVFESSNNNRV
-1235 ITYCSKTLGWP
+1235 TYCINTLGWP
-1246 GEPIGFYEGF
+1246 GEPI

-1267 DSDNDGVSDCS
+1267 DSDDDGVSDCS
-1278 DDFPLDSGESLDTDS
+1278 DAFPLDSGESLDTDS

-1365 NDPSDAS
+1365 NDASDVS
-1372 SDQDNDGVSALD
+1372 SDQDNDGISALD

-1399 GNEKYD
+1399 GNGQYD

-1418 GLDGSALITGTV
+1418 GLDGSALVTGTI
-1430 ASDATYTGPVD
+1430 ASDAAYTESVD
-1441 IESRIATLGDLA
+1441 IEARIATLGVLA
-1453 DIDGNGQID
+1453 DIDGNGTID

-1473 LFGLQ
+1473 LFGLE
-1478 GDTLINGV
+1478 GETLIAGV
-1486 VADDATRKTAEEI
+1486 VASDATRVTAVEI
-1499 EAHLETLMPA
+1499 EAHLKTLMPA
-1509 L
+1509 I

>member
-1 LSFRGIDLNM
+1 MKSCLTQLSLI
-11 NIKFCLLFVALLTFF
+11 LLFSIPSLAV
-26 WTSELEAEEFYYN
+26 SEEFYYN
-39 FGDNLSGDQNLVNQ
+39 FGDSLSGDQNQ
-53 LGSYEF
+53 LNFLESYLF
-59 TPSAND
+59 TRDATD
-65 FRDHSSK
+65 FRDHPSS
-72 PSYENGNVSLA
+72 PIISDNSISLA
-83 NGQFLATPPNVSTY
+83 NGEFLVTPPNVSTF

-107 LRFKFDNPITI
+107 LRFKFDDAVTI
-118 SSEKDFVREVLTT
+118 SSEKEFVREILTT
-131 TTTDQRDE
+131 TTSDQRDE

-145 REESGE
+145 FEESGE
-151 WLMQAQVGEGSA
+151 WLLQFQVGEGSA

-195 NSITP
+195 NATTP
-200 RVDFILNGS
+200 RVDLILNGS
-209 SQSMVLAEARRAD
+209 SQSMVLGEARRAD
-222 VSKLITLLSG
+222 ISKLITLLSG

-239 NGLDKLQI
+239 HGLDKLQI
-247 FAGGFPIVNTGCCD
+247 FAGGFPIADIGCCD

-272 FLHISAPKTLANA
+272 YLHIMSPKTLANA
-285 GEMSVLLKSMTDHI
+285 GEMSALLKSMTDHI
-299 NGKTILS
+299 NEKTILS
-306 AAELSQISQSFLVR
+306 AAELSQISQSFLTR
-320 FGGNWESISSEALEF
+320 FGGDWDSIASEALEF
-335 LEAYSAKYP
+335 LEAYSDKYP
-344 PIFDRQELYPSQ
+344 PIFDRRELSPSQ
-356 FSPEKT
+356 FSPEKI
-362 LAFYLQKWIFDNL
+362 LAFYLQQWIFDNL
-375 YVPETIELAAGI
+375 YVLETIELAAGI

-411 FDGDYATD
+411 FDGDYVTD
-419 PGSAFNGQ
+419 PGSTFNGQ

-436 YVAPGEIVT
+436 YVAPGELVT

-464 RFDLEAGNYTYFS
+464 RFDLEAGNFSYFS

-504 FEIPDGS
+504 FEVPDGS

-560 DKFTTTQ
+560 EKFTTTQ
-567 RINVRNEATNPQ
+567 RINVRNEAANPQ

-587 MFDAISAMTGRPSE
+587 MFDAISAMTGRPLK

-612 QITVRGTGMAASYP
+612 QITVSGTAMAASYP
-626 IFGNVWSNDS
+626 IFGDHWSNDS
-636 PEITNTDYFWFSPW
+636 PEITATTDYSWFSPW

-665 RRGQL
+665 RERQL
-670 NSAYILWH
+670 NSASILWH

-688 LSCQEQE
+688 LGCQEQE

-824 GIPVTAETKNTLSN
+824 GVPVTEETKQVLAG
-838 LPIPAEF
+838 LAVPAEF
-845 KSRLVNYKSLVPKT
+845 EQRLDNYKNLVPKT

-865 IHKRLSGTSART
+865 IHQRLSATTGSA
-877 AESFG
+877 G
-882 RWDDLEK
+882 RWEDLEK
-889 NFGLETA
+889 NFGLGTA
-896 GLMTARIDNILCD
+896 ALMTARIDTILCN
-909 YYGESGSC
+909 YYDKTQSC
-917 LPGNGD
+917 LPNEGD
-923 VDGDGILNS
+923 IDGDGILNS
-932 QDIYVFDNSNGDL
+932 QDIYVFDNSNNNL
-945 GVKNFNW
+945 GVRNFNW
-952 NDSDGD
+952 SDSDGD
-958 GVPDNSDPFPED
+958 GVVDNNDPFPED

-977 DADGIADASDDDD
+977 DVDGIADSSDDDD
-990 DGDGLLDSSD
+990 DGDGLLDVSD
-1000 AFPLDS
+1000 DFPLDS
-1006 TNGVFSYHLLYGHY
+1006 TNGVFLYQLLYGHY
-1020 EIKACTNAC
+1020 EITGCAVACVK
-1029 PTDLSIPSL
+1029 DLSIPSL
-1038 INGRNVNRIGN
+1038 INGRNVRRIGN
-1049 EAFKGQALTNVVL
+1049 EAFKGQALTNVTL
-1062 PETLSEIGSKA
+1062 PDALSEIGSGA
-1073 FDDNLLTSIDIPNGL
+1073 FEDNSLSIIDIPEGVIS
-1088 KRIGERAFADNQ
+1088 IGDWAFNRNQMTSVSLPSSIKVIGRDAFAR
-1100 LITAKIPDGLEG
+1100 
-1112 IGNEAFESNLLVS
+1112 NLLETVEIPEGVS
-1125 ITLPDSLSQLGW
+1125 IVKENTFGD
-1137 NVFAYNRLES
+1137 NRL
-1147 VKLPAG
+1147 
-1153 ISNIPRGL
+1153 ISA
-1161 FQSNQ
+1161 
-1166 LSNVT
+1166 V
-1171 IPSSVVYIEQQSF
+1171 IPSSVTAIGRDAFLS
-1184 NENQLTSIIIPANV
+1184 NQLTEITIPASIKAIGTL
-1198 AFIGNYAFKNNPL
+1198 AFGSNYLSTTK
-1211 TAMRF
+1211 F
-1216 LGDRPT
+1216 LGDRPD
-1222 FGTKPVQLYGEKI
+1222 FGNAVFQSSNNNRV
-1235 ITYCSKTLGWP
+1235 TYCINTLGWP
-1246 GEPIGFYEGF
+1246 GEPI

-1267 DSDNDGVSDCS
+1267 DSDDDGVTDCS
-1278 DDFPLDSGESLDTDS
+1278 DAFPLDSGESLDTDS

-1298 NADTDDDNDG
+1298 NADSDDDNDG

-1356 WETKYGLDP
+1356 WETKYGLNP
-1365 NDPSDAS
+1365 NDPSDAT

-1399 GNEKYD
+1399 GNGQYD

-1418 GLDGSALITGTV
+1418 GLDGSALVTGTI
-1430 ASDATYTGPVD
+1430 ASDAAYTESVD
-1441 IESRIATLGDLA
+1441 IEARIATLGDLA

-1473 LFGLQ
+1473 LFGLEGQ
-1478 GDTLINGV
+1478 TLIAGV
-1486 VADDATRKTAEEI
+1486 VASDATRVTAVDI
-1499 EAHLETLMPA
+1499 EAHLKTLMPT